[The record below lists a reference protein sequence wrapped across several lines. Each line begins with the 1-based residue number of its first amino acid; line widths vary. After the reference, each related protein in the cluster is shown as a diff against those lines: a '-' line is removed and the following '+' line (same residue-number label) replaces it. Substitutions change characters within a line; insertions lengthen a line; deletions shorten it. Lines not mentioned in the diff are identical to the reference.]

1 MPKDDGLA
9 FSRPYDGQQAFNQLP
24 PNPPNPPP
32 SPSPSPPEVIGDDIG
47 MPVAMTGDPWIDGRR
62 RSAVA
67 SHRLMHHVMLPIG
80 VTAVVV
86 VLFLV
91 DCAVHISATISAR
104 PNLQSNMR
112 LALCTTSFIT
122 CSVAM
127 TVFNKVALVAV
138 PLPLV
143 LVTLQMGVTVLLVLL
158 WNAFAV
164 CVGGRAWW
172 QIKAGSK
179 RDVLRWAPV
188 SVLFAA
194 SLYTFTAA
202 LHYSTLGAV
211 ITWRNLAPLPT
222 MLVECC
228 CFSHARYRAT
238 CSSIVGLLVIFA
250 GVMTYGFA
258 DSQFSVLGTSLVV
271 VNTVVVVLETLSKRH
286 LMTNQTNPLQ
296 LTRQAMML
304 VSNLI
309 GVVLVATAA
318 AVVGEWGKLGAE
330 LYELRAGEASYI
342 LCGGIVAALFS
353 YAGLKLTALISATTL
368 LTVTNASKGLV
379 IVFGVLFLADEH
391 TLMALTGCTL
401 AVMGNVLY
409 FAARLK
415 LLEVQSLPKE
425 SEHADRTEEKA
436 GLPQLRSEEGPTP
449 DAALPAGKGRGK
461 LSAQLLSR

>member
-1 MPKDDGLA
+1 MVLASVLAATCAAARPTERPHVIPLALQPTHAKATVLAAPRNATLASAKAANHQAKAKAVTLPAAISNSTSAPEGYEQLLPLADSVATPPPAHPSILLHDVPPPPPRSPLPPSSPSPPAGPPPSPPPPMPKDDGLA

-32 SPSPSPPEVIGDDIG
+32 SPSPSPPEVIGYDIG

-86 VLFLV
+86 VLFLL

-104 PNLQSNMR
+104 PNLQSNLR

-143 LVTLQMGVTVLLVLL
+143 LVTLQMGVTVVLVLL

-188 SVLFAA
+188 SLLFAA

-228 CFSHARYRAT
+228 CFSHARL
-238 CSSIVGLLVIFA
+238 GL
-250 GVMTYGFA
+250 G
-258 DSQFSVLGTSLVV
+258 LG
-271 VNTVVVVLETLSKRH
+271 
-286 LMTNQTNPLQ
+286 
-296 LTRQAMML
+296 
-304 VSNLI
+304 
-309 GVVLVATAA
+309 
-318 AVVGEWGKLGAE
+318 LG
-330 LYELRAGEASYI
+330 LGQ
-342 LCGGIVAALFS
+342 
-353 YAGLKLTALISATTL
+353 GLGSG
-368 LTVTNASKGLV
+368 SGL
-379 IVFGVLFLADEH
+379 GLGL
-391 TLMALTGCTL
+391 GS
-401 AVMGNVLY
+401 G
-409 FAARLK
+409 
-415 LLEVQSLPKE
+415 PKP
-425 SEHADRTEEKA
+425 K
-436 GLPQLRSEEGPTP
+436 PKP
-449 DAALPAGKGRGK
+449 DPY
-461 LSAQLLSR
+461 

>member
-1 MPKDDGLA
+1 
-9 FSRPYDGQQAFNQLP
+9 
-24 PNPPNPPP
+24 
-32 SPSPSPPEVIGDDIG
+32 VIGDDIG
-47 MPVAMTGDPWIDGRR
+47 MPVAMTGNRWVDGQR
-62 RSAVA
+62 RSAIA
-67 SHRLMHHVMLPIG
+67 SHRLMHKVTLPLT
-80 VTAVVV
+80 VTFVVIM
-86 VLFLV
+86 LFLL
-91 DCAVHISATISAR
+91 DCAVHISATISAK
-104 PNLQSNMR
+104 PKLQASLR
-112 LALCTTSFIT
+112 LSLCTASFIT

-164 CVGGRAWW
+164 AVGGRAWNG
-172 QIKAGSK
+172 IKAGSR

-188 SVLFAA
+188 SVLFAG

-238 CSSIVGLLVIFA
+238 CSSIVGLLVIFV
-250 GVMTYGFA
+250 GVAIYGFA

-271 VNTVVVVLETLSKRH
+271 INTVVVVLETLSKRH

-296 LTRQAMML
+296 LTRQGMML
-304 VSNLI
+304 TSNLI
-309 GVVLVATAA
+309 GVVLVALAA
-318 AVVGEWGKLGAE
+318 AIVGEWGRLGAE
-330 LYELRAGEASYI
+330 LHELHEGEASYI
-342 LCGGIVAALFS
+342 FCGGVIAALFS

-379 IVFGVLFLADEH
+379 IVFGMLVLADEH
-391 TLMALTGCTL
+391 TLMALTGCSL
-401 AVMGNVLY
+401 AVLGNVLY

-415 LLEVQSLPKE
+415 LLEVQNLPKE
-425 SEHADRTEEKA
+425 SEQPDRSIEHGGQPKLKSAEA
-436 GLPQLRSEEGPTP
+436 ERG
-449 DAALPAGKGRGK
+449 PAGDGQMQSGK
-461 LSAQLLSR
+461 AAPSASFASLLSR